1 MKMHSSNG
9 AEQKVE
15 VFEPRGAEYYGLSVE
30 VVCRMEHSSLI
41 RYRDREFV
49 INTEDLCCQ
58 RSLKYAA

>member
-1 MKMHSSNG
+1 MKMYFSSRT
-9 AEQKVE
+9 EQNVE
-15 VFEPRGAEYYGLSVE
+15 GFEPKAAEYCGLSVE

-58 RSLKYAA
+58 RSLRCAA